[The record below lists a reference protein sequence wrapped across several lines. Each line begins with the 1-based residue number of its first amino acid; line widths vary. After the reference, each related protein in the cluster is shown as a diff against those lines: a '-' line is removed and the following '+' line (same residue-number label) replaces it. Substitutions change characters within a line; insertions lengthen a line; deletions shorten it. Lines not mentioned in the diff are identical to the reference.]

1 MKDIKERLGEAAKYF
16 NDALLDEQK
25 KQIDELKKQN
35 AKLSYKYDRVNK
47 DLLVKDAE
55 IESLENTIHCQR
67 DEIASM
73 DANFDCKVKQL
84 ENVIASRN
92 NDIERLSIEVEKTN
106 RLNHLCD
113 EQAKLLRERGKEI
126 SRLCE
131 VIHKKNLKI
140 DGFRSWFKD
149 RTKRCCDLVTE
160 NVDLKEELEK
170 LKKAYADKVVDAI
183 DAQALKSAE
192 NALQEKDEV
201 IADLAE
207 EISDL
212 YEMIH
217 GDPILNMKER
227 KKKPRIP
234 TLEEPKSNASMKQIL
249 EDARESSKKI
259 DKYLTD
265 FLVTAGYGGG
275 NGILDQM
282 KENHPTEDEPEEI
295 SIKDAMKV
303 IKKAMKKGHAVIIDY
318 DDAADII
325 NSTL

>member
-25 KQIDELKKQN
+25 KQIDKLEKNNSELSHQFM
-35 AKLSYKYDRVNK
+35 RVH
-47 DLLVKDAE
+47 DELVVKEAE
-55 IESLENTIHCQR
+55 IESLEETIRCQK
-67 DEIASM
+67 DKIASM
-73 DANFDCKVKQL
+73 DANFDCKVKRL
-84 ENVIASRN
+84 EDVIASRN

-113 EQAKLLRERGKEI
+113 EQAKLLRERGREI

-217 GDPILNMKER
+217 GDPILSMKER
-227 KKKPRIP
+227 KKKEK
-234 TLEEPKSNASMKQIL
+234 TLPEEAQPL
-249 EDARESSKKI
+249 
-259 DKYLTD
+259 
-265 FLVTAGYGGG
+265 
-275 NGILDQM
+275 
-282 KENHPTEDEPEEI
+282 PTEDEPEEI
-295 SIKDAMKV
+295 SIKDALKV
-303 IKKAMKKGHAVIIDY
+303 IKKAMKNGHTVIIGY